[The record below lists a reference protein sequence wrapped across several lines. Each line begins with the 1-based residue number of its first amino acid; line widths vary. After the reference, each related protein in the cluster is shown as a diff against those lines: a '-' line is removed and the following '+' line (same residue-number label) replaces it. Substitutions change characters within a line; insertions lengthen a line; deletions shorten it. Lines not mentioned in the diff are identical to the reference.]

1 MLESR
6 TAQIKV
12 RYDMESNKTPLASET
27 SRAIIVG
34 AGPSGMA
41 TAVALK
47 KLGVD
52 TLLLDENNEFA
63 HAWKQHY
70 QSLKLN
76 SVRSFSGLPY
86 MKMPKSFPRYPSR
99 DQVISYLEDYA
110 KAFALK
116 PQWGEKVTRIERE
129 GNVWNVR
136 TNVGVYRTAN
146 VILATGACRTP
157 KIPQIPGADSFSG
170 TVFHSQE
177 FKSGAVFRGQR
188 VLVVGAG
195 NSAGDIAMDLLEHK
209 AKPSLSIRHPV
220 YITPLDLFNVL
231 PAHTTSLLLGKLPI
245 AAADLIGSITLR
257 LVVGDLS
264 KYGIKRPKKGPLR
277 ALIEDQRVPM
287 FDRGILR
294 VIKNGELTVRPGI
307 HSING
312 AQVSF
317 TDGTNQEFEA
327 IIYATGYAASLSSLL
342 VSDAGNL
349 NAAGIPTTDNNR
361 LESGLYFVG
370 FRESTR
376 GFLNDINLHA
386 RWVAREIAA

>member
-1 MLESR
+1 
-6 TAQIKV
+6 
-12 RYDMESNKTPLASET
+12 MESNKTPLASET

-157 KIPQIPGADSFSG
+157 KIPQC
-170 TVFHSQE
+170 
-177 FKSGAVFRGQR
+177 GQAR
-188 VLVVGAG
+188 
-195 NSAGDIAMDLLEHK
+195 
-209 AKPSLSIRHPV
+209 SI
-220 YITPLDLFNVL
+220 
-231 PAHTTSLLLGKLPI
+231 
-245 AAADLIGSITLR
+245 
-257 LVVGDLS
+257 
-264 KYGIKRPKKGPLR
+264 
-277 ALIEDQRVPM
+277 
-287 FDRGILR
+287 
-294 VIKNGELTVRPGI
+294 
-307 HSING
+307 
-312 AQVSF
+312 
-317 TDGTNQEFEA
+317 
-327 IIYATGYAASLSSLL
+327 
-342 VSDAGNL
+342 
-349 NAAGIPTTDNNR
+349 IPTGANP
-361 LESGLYFVG
+361 VP
-370 FRESTR
+370 
-376 GFLNDINLHA
+376 A
-386 RWVAREIAA
+386 R